1 MTREELFEKLNA
13 VFRDVFDDDEI
24 IVNEETTSKDIDGWD
39 SLEHINLI
47 MAIEDEFGISF
58 NIGEV
63 TTMKNV
69 GAMAD
74 KIMDKIK

>member
-1 MTREELFEKLNA
+1 MTRKELFEKLNA
-13 VFRDVFDDDEI
+13 VFRDVFDDEEI
-24 IVNEETTSKDIDGWD
+24 TVNEETTSKDIDGWD

-74 KIMDKIK
+74 KILDKIK